1 MFLSNCSALG
11 SAFPGASGCSAGGND
26 HRRELTRA
34 LGSGRFRFRH
44 MGSDR
49 IHQRRRQT
57 IIGLKPKLT
66 KARPDPVHLRG
77 GNAGFDHRRYE
88 CRKSRSCPAA
98 FGEKFGMD
106 EVETIERM
114 PLVLDAAVHMR
125 PAILAGV
132 ALDRRRRVDNLQL
145 VAVFENRHAVARDNS
160 DDRKGGALRLPAF
173 GAAAGMIVGDIALD
187 ANLYRPV
194 LALTDKRAAG
204 KATRSFLYSVV
215 N

>member
-1 MFLSNCSALG
+1 MFLSNCSALR

-98 FGEKFGMD
+98 FGEKFGMN

-114 PLVLDAAVHMR
+114 PFVLDAAEHVGAAG
-125 PAILAGV
+125 PASV
-132 ALDRRRRVDNLQL
+132 SLDRRRRVDDAQL
-145 VAVFENRHAVARDNS
+145 VAVLENRYVVARDNS
-160 DDRKGGALRLPAF
+160 DDRKGGALRLPAL

-187 ANLYRPV
+187 ADLDRLV
-194 LALTDKRAAG
+194 LAFA
-204 KATRSFLYSVV
+204 
-215 N
+215 

>member
-1 MFLSNCSALG
+1 MFLSNCSALR

-77 GNAGFDHRRYE
+77 GNAGFDQTQYE
-88 CRKSRSCPAA
+88 WRKTRSCPAA
-98 FGEKFGMD
+98 FGEKFGTD

-114 PLVLDAAVHMR
+114 PLVRDAAVHIL
-125 PAILAGV
+125 PANLASS
-132 ALDRRRRVDNLQL
+132 ALDRRPCFDNLHL
-145 VAVFENRHAVARDNS
+145 
-160 DDRKGGALRLPAF
+160 
-173 GAAAGMIVGDIALD
+173 
-187 ANLYRPV
+187 
-194 LALTDKRAAG
+194 
-204 KATRSFLYSVV
+204 
-215 N
+215 